1 MGLIESESATVDPGR
16 YKGWKLMS
24 LCLLRAEEKD
34 RPGFSLQIGY
44 DALRKAAWPGE
55 ESPTGDLPIK

>member
-1 MGLIESESATVDPGR
+1 MGLTDLESATVDPGR

-24 LCLLRAEEKD
+24 LCLLRAEETA

-44 DALRKAAWPGE
+44 DALRKAGWPGE
-55 ESPTGDLPIK
+55 ESPTGDMPMN